1 MLDISRS
8 SIKKLISLICLFVIL
23 DIMVLALN
31 FMLTVQ
37 LEQDAREINI
47 AGRQRMLSQEIGK
60 TVLLLDL
67 HLKAGEY
74 TKVAVELDKLHYA
87 TEIFDQTLRS
97 FDVGGTTPDAA
108 GVKVPIRAVEG
119 AIARRV
125 VDTAMQRW
133 LPWHASIVTLLADRP
148 TINAQTTNEL
158 IEKTVQTNDDI
169 RLLMNTLTIYLEADS
184 NNAAQKIR
192 YFQGLTFVFALLNFV
207 FIIRQFF
214 SHLALTRA
222 GKRFL
227 EKIVNNVDVAILL
240 TSQGSIVSCNQS
252 AEKIFSRP
260 KGVMLG
266 LHIDS
271 LLEKGDRCSKV
282 VFPPSSTAKK
292 VTYVDVSTKD
302 VRLNGEI
309 FSIFTVT
316 DISTQ
321 KVIETYLSDLAFI
334 DPLTDLCNRQMVD
347 RRLKQEINRCS
358 HEFAIFSL
366 LFIDL
371 DGFKKINDQYGHDL
385 GDQVLKNV
393 ARLLT
398 NTVRESDVVG
408 RLGGDEFLVIC
419 SHANT
424 KGVEELASKLIERIC
439 GLTHVDGCEIC
450 LGASIGIA
458 TYPADGDTA
467 QLLRK
472 NADRA
477 MYAAKSKGKGC
488 YCLVA
493 DI

>member
-74 TKVAVELDKLHYA
+74 TKVAVELDKLQYA
-87 TEIFDQTLRS
+87 TEVFDQTLRS
-97 FDVGGTTPDAA
+97 FDEGGTTPDAA

-125 VDTAMQRW
+125 VDAAMHLW
-133 LPWHASIVTLLADRP
+133 LPWHASIVTFLAGRP
-148 TINAQTTNEL
+148 TINTHATTAL
-158 IEKTVQTNDDI
+158 IEKTVQTNDDV
-169 RLLMNTLTIYLEADS
+169 RLLMNTLTIYLESDS
-184 NNAAQKIR
+184 KNAAQNIR

-227 EKIVNNVDVAILL
+227 EKIVNNVDVAILM
-240 TSQGSIVSCNQS
+240 TKQGHIVSCNQS
-252 AEKIFSRP
+252 AEEIFSRS
-260 KGVMLG
+260 KDVMLG
-266 LHIDS
+266 LQIDS

-282 VFPPSSTAKK
+282 ILPPSSNVKK
-292 VTYVDVSTKD
+292 VTYVEVSTKE

-309 FSIFTVT
+309 FLIYTVA
-316 DISTQ
+316 DISSQ
-321 KVIETYLSDLAFI
+321 KVIETYLSELAFI

-358 HEFAIFSL
+358 HESAIFSL

-371 DGFKKINDQYGHDL
+371 DGFKQVNDQYGHDL

-393 ARLLT
+393 AQLLT
-398 NTVRESDVVG
+398 NTVRQSDVVG

-419 SHANT
+419 SHASA

-439 GLTHVDGCEIC
+439 SLTTVDGCEIC

-472 NADRA
+472 NADKA